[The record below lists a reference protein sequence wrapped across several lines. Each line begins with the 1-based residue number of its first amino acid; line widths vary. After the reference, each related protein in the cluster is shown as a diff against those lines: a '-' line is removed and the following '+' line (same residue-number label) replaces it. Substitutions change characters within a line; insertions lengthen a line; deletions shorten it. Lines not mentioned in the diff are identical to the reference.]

1 MALTP
6 KGYATHS
13 LQAEEKLNS
22 KRKEKA
28 WLPVIG
34 MKLEIS
40 TPFLGVHRPFV
51 GRCCQICTPRSW
63 ESLFHKHLL
72 SLGFHNAIRVT
83 EEDTRYRGWLVRR
96 LCHFLA
102 ISNWKIPSSSPGDF
116 EKKICHSKRVQDVM
130 LQQVPQ
136 ARGDSPIL
144 SQSPAG
150 WRSEV
155 LQVLSQ
161 VQAPIS
167 LLLVRLCSWALLKVL
182 TRLFHNVLLHKG
194 QVEMVRKAAQV
205 PDVPLVFLSTHK
217 SCLDGLL
224 LPFLL
229 FSQGLGVPRV
239 TWEYQ
244 AFTPPLRALLSQ
256 LGGIFLPLEAEHVAD
271 RNQGAL
277 SRAVLTSYA
286 EELLKSRQHL
296 LIFLEKPFSSA
307 PHLSAP
313 GWDWLAL
320 VLGAFQAGAVPDVLL
335 VPVGISYDMAPDVC
349 FGSQA
354 SSARPL
360 SFWSCLLPI
369 CRALGQGFGCVRVDF
384 AQPFSLQ
391 EYVANNCSRQSCIR
405 KSLEELLLPVVF
417 GKRTSLMDC
426 EKSEEGLLGLRA
438 AVALKAEEQILV
450 GRLGLHSLTAGVSC
464 SAVTAVGIM
473 SALLL
478 HKHREGVF
486 LSRLMSDFAWLTE
499 EILLHQRDVAFSGQL
514 RALVLHSLTLLRGCV
529 SLHQLSLGD
538 VLVAPQATEP
548 AMRQLSLHGA
558 ALLPIFMAE
567 AVGACAI
574 NALLVEMLP
583 FLGPTALPADIIL
596 SQQELQEKTLV
607 LVQLLPRDFLL
618 LQPCQPAFCYCQ
630 DVLDKLIQCG
640 LLVAEEASSER
651 PACDTSR
658 RRFSG
663 ELMWKETGEFS
674 DDSDYDEDS
683 GKRCFKISQLDNC
696 FDFFLFL
703 CSLLSPVLR
712 TYERAAAFLAESCC
726 PQPEPAYTEKLQGI
740 LLRKAREDGS
750 FECVNRSM
758 AVSSVRTF
766 KELGV
771 LQELPTPAGPKL
783 YLSESF
789 SLRENQESLK
799 KFIQQFIYC

>member
-130 LQQVPQ
+130 LQRVPQ

-144 SQSPAG
+144 SQSPSG

-167 LLLVRLCSWALLKVL
+167 LFLVRLCSWALLKVL

-349 FGSQA
+349 FGSQV

-391 EYVANNCSRQSCIR
+391 EYVANNCFRQSCTR

-438 AVALKAEEQILV
+438 AVALKAEERILV

-464 SAVTAVGIM
+464 SAVTAVGIT

-478 HKHREGVF
+478 HKHRE
-486 LSRLMSDFAWLTE
+486 
-499 EILLHQRDVAFSGQL
+499 
-514 RALVLHSLTLLRGCV
+514 
-529 SLHQLSLGD
+529 LSLGD

-548 AMRQLSLHGA
+548 VMRQLSLHGA

-607 LVQLLPRDFLL
+607 LVQLLPWDFLL
-618 LQPCQPAFCYCQ
+618 LQPCQSAFCYCQ

-674 DDSDYDEDS
+674 DSSDYDEDS

-726 PQPEPAYTEKLQGI
+726 PQPEPAYTEKLQEF

-799 KFIQQFIYC
+799 KFIQQFICC